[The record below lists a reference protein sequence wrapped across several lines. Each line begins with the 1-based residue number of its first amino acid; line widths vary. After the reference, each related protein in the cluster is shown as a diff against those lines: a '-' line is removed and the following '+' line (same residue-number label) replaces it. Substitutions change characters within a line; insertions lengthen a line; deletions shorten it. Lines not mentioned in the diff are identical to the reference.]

1 MKKRIVNLLTL
12 LRIICSV
19 LLGYLV
25 LFFPD
30 HTKGQFL
37 ILLII
42 FASDIMD
49 GRLARKW
56 HVTSRGGAVFDVTAD
71 MFFVTVSFAALI
83 FRGIIPLWILCVAA
97 GKFIEF
103 GVTSSILTGTADNR
117 FPQLTLVFDTFG
129 KLSAILLM
137 SFPLPA
143 LIINKY
149 IPSDAGDILLIG
161 YMCLITLMA
170 GVSSVYRMR
179 KLRNHSVLTS
189 RPGRKVSSS
198 RTRSKDLPKRR
209 SGALQSRGSVF

>member
-19 LLGYLV
+19 LFGYLV

-30 HTKGQFL
+30 QTKGQFL
-37 ILLII
+37 VLLII

-56 HVTSRGGAVFDVTAD
+56 NVTSRGGAVFDVTAD

-83 FRGIIPLWILCVAA
+83 FRGIIPLWIMGVAA

-103 GVTSSILTGTADNR
+103 GITSSILGGAADNR
-117 FPQLTLVFDTFG
+117 LPQLTLVFDTFG

-137 SFPLPA
+137 SLPLPA
-143 LIINKY
+143 LIIHQY
-149 IPSDAGDILLIG
+149 IPSAAGNIPLIG

-170 GVSSVYRMR
+170 GVSSFYRMG
-179 KLRNHSVLTS
+179 KLRKQSEL
-189 RPGRKVSSS
+189 SS
-198 RTRSKDLPKRR
+198 RTGGKVLFKQNP
-209 SGALQSRGSVF
+209 Q